1 MIAYMCKCCD
11 RTRSPWE
18 QQEHMFVSSPDW
30 EAIKSYQ
37 GRLPRGSALLWG
49 RPVGWV
55 AISQVDR
62 RSTASKDRCP
72 FGKMGSS
79 SDKMDARWCGTSW
92 KTILSLEALKWRA
105 LSWVR
110 SILKSWSQY
119 RFWAHSIVKLQVW
132 QSNHFTSIVLWSTSS
147 NTHLL
152 GLLQRLNGIIY
163 LHQAGSKCMSP
174 NEHFNKHQ
182 FFFA

>member
-11 RTRSPWE
+11 RTRSPGNSR
-18 QQEHMFVSSPDW
+18 EHTFVT
-30 EAIKSYQ
+30 ALT
-37 GRLPRGSALLWG
+37 GRLSRAIREGFQEEVLTVR

-55 AISQVDR
+55 AISQVD

-79 SDKMDARWCGTSW
+79 SDKMDARWCGLLHERPYT
-92 KTILSLEALKWRA
+92 WRHW
-105 LSWVR
+105 SEGRWVER

-119 RFWAHSIVKLQVW
+119 RFWASHSIVKLQVC
-132 QSNHFTSIVLWSTSS
+132 QSNHFTSIILWSTSS

-163 LHQAGSKCMSP
+163 LHQAGSKV
-174 NEHFNKHQ
+174 HVT
-182 FFFA
+182 